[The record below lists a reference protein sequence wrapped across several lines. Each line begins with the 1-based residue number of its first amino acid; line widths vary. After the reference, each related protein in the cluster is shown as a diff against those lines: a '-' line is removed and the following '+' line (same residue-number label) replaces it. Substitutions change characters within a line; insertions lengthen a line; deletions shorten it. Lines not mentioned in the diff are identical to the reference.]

1 MAVEIAEPSRWPHYV
16 DIDGIRM
23 NKRFSPAVVRSA
35 IKYAARGDDTFLLSY
50 PKCGTHW
57 TQQIAY
63 LIAHKGVPPTDVL
76 RLHMHSPSLEKFGAG
91 TITSL
96 PNRGLIRT
104 HLPYDLVPK
113 HPEAKY
119 LYVCRNPK
127 DVCVSFF
134 YHTKGLDGYDFA
146 DGKFEDFFE
155 VFLEGDTDFGDYF
168 RHVLPWYARRRELNV
183 LFLNYEDMKA
193 DPRKQILK
201 IAKFIDRERYEILRR
216 NKTMLDDVVNRSS
229 SEYMKNHASKDASVK
244 SQASYLED
252 DVPESMRVVF
262 EQPGAIRPMSGV
274 VRTGRTGGWR
284 EHFTPEM
291 NDRMEKKIVEEM
303 SHTDLIALWKQYGIL
318 GSFDV

>member
-1 MAVEIAEPSRWPHYV
+1 MEAEVSAAPKLPLYV
-16 DIDGIRM
+16 HIDGLRM
-23 NKRFSPAVVRSA
+23 NKRFSPELVRSA
-35 IKYAARGDDTFLLSY
+35 TKYAANANDTFLLSY

-63 LIAHKGVPPTDVL
+63 LIAHNGVPPPDVL
-76 RLHMHSPSLEKFGAG
+76 RLHMYAPSLEKFGPE

-96 PNRGLIRT
+96 PNRGLIRS

-134 YHTKGLDGYDFA
+134 YHTKELHAYDFA

-155 VFLEGDTDFGDYF
+155 IFLAGKTDFGDYF
-168 RHVLPWYARRRELNV
+168 RHVLPWYARREDNNV
-183 LFLNYEDMKA
+183 QFLNYEDMKA

-201 IAKFIDRERYEILRR
+201 IAKFLDRDRYDILRR
-216 NKTMLDDVVNRSS
+216 NKTMLADIVNRSS
-229 SEYMKNHASKDASVK
+229 FEYMKSHASKDISVK
-244 SQASYLED
+244 SQTSYLEA
-252 DVPESMRVVF
+252 DVPENMRVLF
-262 EQPGAIRPMSGV
+262 ETPGAIRPLSGV
-274 VRTGRTGGWR
+274 IRAGRTGGWR

-291 NDRMEKKIVEEM
+291 NDRIEKRILEEM
-303 SHTDLIALWKQYGIL
+303 SHTDLVALWKHYGIL
-318 GSFDV
+318 